1 MITNFSINNFRI
13 FKDKT
18 DFEISPITILTGP
31 NNSGKSTFIR
41 ALMLLIESAKSS
53 SLLYLL
59 KSSSDTN
66 YLSYNDIF
74 GKSES
79 KDKVEFQFQLPLSI
93 SRNYDEYDGS
103 EIDVYSNFKISLEYI
118 KYNQNESP
126 NLILSLLNIDTE
138 DGTSLFKIHLSKKH
152 IHNEGVEGNVEISE
166 YKYQANIDMFFD
178 LFFNKVVEKQGLVF
192 LFKRCFLDADME
204 NNILLKVKDIFKSLV
219 YSPLGEIQH
228 TTANGQYNLINTL
241 IEIQSKLSRNC
252 APAKSINGVASSLHD
267 DLGRTFINYLHEDID
282 VDLNDDDKN
291 ILSNYLSSIC
301 EQLFVEFDEFCKL
314 ILSNLNRSLL
324 SFDHYISAF
333 RGKML
338 REFGRNDSERINKTM
353 FKLLDFNRKICDE
366 KLISY
371 NGRYLELGT
380 GQQLNFVNAM
390 LKTVFKLDFVVNI
403 KYNVTKQKHE
413 VLLDDV
419 SQFIIKQR
427 SIETDENQNL
437 ILNTLEIKND
447 TSNHT
452 NLIDMGS
459 GMYHLILFLIE
470 IELAIIDG
478 GYNIYKVYYNEA
490 NVSISGIDYTEDKD
504 GKSKHTI
511 IIEEPELSLHPN
523 YQSLLADVIEY
534 AYSFFGVKFIIETHS
549 EYLIRKLQLLR
560 AKGYLD
566 QNSVLIRNMNKKNI
580 TGDGNYIRK
589 IEINKDGSL
598 SQNFGP
604 GFFDES
610 TKIALDL
617 FLLKQEQ
624 IN

>member
-41 ALMLLIESAKSS
+41 ALRLLIESAKSS

-59 KSSSDTN
+59 KSSSETD

-74 GKSES
+74 GKSQS
-79 KDKVEFQFQLPLSI
+79 KDKVEFQFQLPLTI
-93 SRNYDEYDGS
+93 SRNYNEYDGS
-103 EIDVYSNFKISLEYI
+103 GIDVYSKFKISLEYI
-118 KYNQNESP
+118 KFNQNESP

-152 IHNEGVEGNVEISE
+152 LHNEELEGNVETSE
-166 YKYQANIDMFFD
+166 YKFQANIDMFFD

-192 LFKRCFLDADME
+192 LFKRFFLGADLE
-204 NNILLKVKDIFKSLV
+204 NSILLKIKDTFEGMV
-219 YSPLGEIQH
+219 YSPINHMEY
-228 TTANGQYNLINTL
+228 ANARNQNDLVNTL
-241 IEIQSKLSRNC
+241 IEIQSTLYRNC
-252 APAKSINGVASSLHD
+252 MPAKSINGVASSIHD
-267 DLGRTFINYLHEDID
+267 TLERVFIKHLNEDFVIIDHEE
-282 VDLNDDDKN
+282 DKA
-291 ILSNYLSSIC
+291 ILANSMSSVC
-301 EQLFVEFDEFCKL
+301 EQLFDEFDKFCKL

-338 REFGRNDSERINKTM
+338 REFGRNDSERINKTI
-353 FKLLDFNRKICDE
+353 FKLLDCNRKICNNYA
-366 KLISY
+366 IRY
-371 NGRYLELGT
+371 NGRIIELGS
-380 GQQLNFVNAM
+380 GPNLNFVNAM
-390 LKTVFKLDFVVNI
+390 LKAVFKIDLVLHI
-403 KYNVTKQKHE
+403 KYEVSKQKHE
-413 VLLDDV
+413 VLLDDGTD
-419 SQFIIKQR
+419 FIVNKGAT
-427 SIETDENQNL
+427 ETDENGNIVLSELVFNNDGRNL
-437 ILNTLEIKND
+437 
-447 TSNHT
+447 T

-478 GYNIYKVYYNEA
+478 GYNYYKSKMIEVENRL
-490 NVSISGIDYTEDKD
+490 NVENHFEKKD
-504 GKSKHTI
+504 GKSTHTI

-560 AKGYLD
+560 AKGYFNQD
-566 QNSVLIRNMNKKNI
+566 SVLIYNMNRPNSTNPNSLIKK
-580 TGDGNYIRK
+580 IR
-589 IEINKDGSL
+589 INADGSL
-598 SQNFGP
+598 TQDFGS
-604 GFFDES
+604 GFVDEA
-610 TKIALDL
+610 TKTIFELW
-617 FLLKQEQ
+617 KVHSK
-624 IN
+624 N

>member
-1 MITNFSINNFRI
+1 MITDFSINNFRI

-41 ALMLLIESAKSS
+41 ALRLLIESAKSS

-59 KSSSDTN
+59 KSSSETD

-74 GKSES
+74 GKSDS
-79 KDKVEFQFQLPLSI
+79 KNKTDFHYQIPLTISKIYDK
-93 SRNYDEYDGS
+93 YDGS
-103 EIDVYSNFKISLEYI
+103 EIEAYSNFKISLEYI
-118 KYNQNESP
+118 KFNQNESP

-138 DGTSLFKIHLSKKH
+138 EGNSLFKIYLSKKK
-152 IHNEGVEGNVEISE
+152 IYSEELDGNFETAE
-166 YKYQANIDMFFD
+166 YRYQANIDMFFD

-192 LFKRCFLDADME
+192 LLKRFFLDADLE
-204 NNILLKVKDIFKSLV
+204 NSIVLKIKDIFKSLV
-219 YSPLGEIQH
+219 YSPLNSIEY
-228 TTANGQYNLINTL
+228 TSANSQYDLVNTL
-241 IEIQSKLSRNC
+241 IEIQSKLYRNC
-252 APAKSINGVASSLHD
+252 MPAKSVNGISSIQDELS
-267 DLGRTFINYLHEDID
+267 RTFIKYLNQDID
-282 VDLNDDDKN
+282 INLIDEDKN
-291 ILSNYLSSIC
+291 ILANSLSSVC
-301 EQLFVEFDEFCKL
+301 EKLFVEFDEFCIL
-314 ILSNLNRSLL
+314 ILSNLKKSML

-338 REFGRNDSERINKTM
+338 REFGRNDSERINKTI
-353 FKLLDFNRKICDE
+353 FKLLDFNRKICEE

-371 NGRYLELGT
+371 NGRQIELGA
-380 GQQLNFVNAM
+380 GPQLNFVNAM
-390 LKTVFKLDFVVNI
+390 LKVVFKLDLVLQI

-413 VLLDDV
+413 VLLDDGSDFLV
-419 SQFIIKQR
+419 KKGAG
-427 SIETDENQNL
+427 ETDENENIVL
-437 ILNTLEIKND
+437 SKLEIKND
-447 TSNHT
+447 GSNLT

-478 GYNIYKVYYNEA
+478 GYNFNYLINYEE
-490 NVSISGIDYTEDKD
+490 NVSVKVKGSYGNMD

-560 AKGYLD
+560 AKGYFE
-566 QNSVLIRNMNKKNI
+566 QNSVLIYNMNRPNSTNPNSLIKK
-580 TGDGNYIRK
+580 IR
-589 IEINKDGSL
+589 INADGSL
-598 SQNFGP
+598 TQDFGS
-604 GFFDES
+604 GFVDEA
-610 TKIALDL
+610 TKTIFELW
-617 FLLKQEQ
+617 KVHSK
-624 IN
+624 N